1 MSYTNPARIINRTAQ
16 EVQKGGQRM
25 QDQLL
30 TTSAEIAAASKI
42 QKEQLAQLEEENIE
56 RENNFFDDVQNS
68 TKGHQHLDQKVAGTF
83 ENLTKDYVEINRL
96 ADLGPP
102 EGISKTE
109 ANLRR
114 REIEQTPK
122 QFQEQAGYLELEVK
136 KYGESLK
143 NGTMSSIGSPT
154 NKAVLDALYNDR
166 DVEIARANGEF
177 FYYIP
182 KKGKDGNNL
191 PWPENEGSLNGTKL
205 AERAQSGEDL
215 FNLKT
220 DTGGLTKTIWNKL
233 SGEETG
239 LGEYTITKSF
249 ENGDTHPT
257 SGKPIEGLEDG
268 YVQVIQMPNTEKKQ
282 QFVEEVEASG
292 MLDGMLGDQ
301 KSMLSVWQ
309 DNIPDGEKQED
320 GTYPPNTLASFTDEG
335 GGSLGISLSDMGL
348 TMEEW
353 QNSSYGEYPTDISD
367 EQKTLIQTNQAK
379 AAKRY
384 LANNSWDENSLSPG
398 ASKTIGKRK
407 KPEPKIDVIGGNK
420 EKEKALKFTTDTG
433 KEYSQP
439 AANAIRAGI
448 KMEEEVDE
456 KMRKAAIGD
465 EDAQQAALIG
475 LITSYGF
482 AEEDFEDEIEALD
495 FDAITNG
502 LKEDL
507 FKDIGQGATSY
518 AEYQVGKGDYNNYL
532 NKKKGSK
539 VKTKGTGF
547 NPNSYKKKS

>member
-16 EVQKGGQRM
+16 EVQKGGQRI

-68 TKGHQHLDQKVAGTF
+68 TKGHQHLDRKVAGTF
-83 ENLTKDYVEINRL
+83 EGLTKDYVEINRL

-122 QFQEQAGYLELEVK
+122 QFQEQAGYLEIEVK
-136 KYGESLK
+136 KYGDALK

-182 KKGKDGNNL
+182 KKDKDGNNL

-205 AERAQSGEDL
+205 AERSQAGEDL
-215 FNLKT
+215 FDLKT
-220 DTGGLTKTIWNKL
+220 DTGGLTKTIWDKL

-249 ENGDTHPT
+249 KNGDIHPT
-257 SGKPIEGLEDG
+257 SGKPIEGIEDG

-282 QFVEEVEASG
+282 EFVEEVEASG

-309 DNIPDGEKQED
+309 DNIADGEKQED

-335 GGSLGISLSDMGL
+335 GGSLGISLADMGL

-407 KPEPKIDVIGGNK
+407 KPEPKIDPPPGSKNTGKPTKSLWELSKNNLKARQDFEEIKAKKEDITSKFKFLPKVIDADAIEKVEAEMGFDEGSFSDQEGRSKEEFEKFLLEQIGVDANFLQLEEGYNK
-420 EKEKALKFTTDTG
+420 E
-433 KEYSQP
+433 Q
-439 AANAIRAGI
+439 GI
-448 KMEEEVDE
+448 NNKST
-456 KMRKAAIGD
+456 A
-465 EDAQQAALIG
+465 
-475 LITSYGF
+475 
-482 AEEDFEDEIEALD
+482 
-495 FDAITNG
+495 
-502 LKEDL
+502 
-507 FKDIGQGATSY
+507 ATSSKP
-518 AEYQVGKGDYNNYL
+518 ASTNAAGGTNRLKG
-532 NKKKGSK
+532 
-539 VKTKGTGF
+539 
-547 NPNSYKKKS
+547 

>member
-1 MSYTNPARIINRTAQ
+1 MSYTNPSRIINKTAQ

-30 TTSAEIAAASKI
+30 TTSAEIAKASQI
-42 QKEQLAQLEEENIE
+42 QKKQLAQLEEENIE
-56 RENNFFDDVQNS
+56 RENNFFDSVQNS
-68 TKGHQHLDQKVAGTF
+68 TKGHQHLDSKVANTF
-83 ENLTKDYVEINRL
+83 EGLTKDYVEINRL
-96 ADLGPP
+96 AALGPP

-122 QFQEQAGYLELEVK
+122 QFQEQAGYLEIEVQ
-136 KYGESLK
+136 KYGDALK

-154 NKAVLDALYNDR
+154 NKAVLDAMYNDR
-166 DVEIARANGEF
+166 DVEIARENGEF

-182 KKGKDGNNL
+182 KKDKDGKNL

-205 AERAQSGEDL
+205 AERSQSGEDL
-215 FNLKT
+215 FDLKT
-220 DTGGLTKTIWNKL
+220 DTGGLTKTIWDKL

-249 ENGDTHPT
+249 ENGDIHPT

-268 YVQVIQMPNTEKKQ
+268 YVQVIQMPNTGKKQ
-282 QFVEEVEASG
+282 NFIEEVEASG

-301 KSMLSVWQ
+301 KAMLSVWQ
-309 DNIPDGEKQED
+309 DNIADGEEQED
-320 GTYPPNTLASFTDEG
+320 GTYPPNTLGSFAQPGNELDID
-335 GGSLGISLSDMGL
+335 LDAMGL

-353 QNSSYGEYPTDISD
+353 QNSAYGEYPTDITE

-407 KPEPKIDVIGGNK
+407 KPDQKIDSPDVKN
-420 EKEKALKFTTDTG
+420 TG
-433 KEYSQP
+433 KPTKSLWELSKNNLKARENFEEVRAKKEDITSKFKFLPQVID
-439 AANAIRAGI
+439 ANAIEKVEAEMGFDEGSFSDQEGRSKEEFEKFLLEQIGVDANFLQLEEGYNKEQGINNKTTTTKVNKPATTNAAGGNN
-448 KMEEEVDE
+448 
-456 KMRKAAIGD
+456 R
-465 EDAQQAALIG
+465 
-475 LITSYGF
+475 
-482 AEEDFEDEIEALD
+482 
-495 FDAITNG
+495 
-502 LKEDL
+502 LK
-507 FKDIGQGATSY
+507 S
-518 AEYQVGKGDYNNYL
+518 
-532 NKKKGSK
+532 
-539 VKTKGTGF
+539 
-547 NPNSYKKKS
+547 

>member
-1 MSYTNPARIINRTAQ
+1 MSYTNPSRIINKTAQ

-30 TTSAEIAAASKI
+30 TTSAEIAKASQI
-42 QKEQLAQLEEENIE
+42 QKKQLAQLEEENIE
-56 RENNFFDDVQNS
+56 RENNFFDSVQNS
-68 TKGHQHLDQKVAGTF
+68 TKGHQHLDSKVANTF
-83 ENLTKDYVEINRL
+83 EGLTKDYVEINRL
-96 ADLGPP
+96 AALGPP

-154 NKAVLDALYNDR
+154 NKAVLDAMYNDR
-166 DVEIARANGEF
+166 DVEIARENGEF

-182 KKGKDGNNL
+182 KKDKDGKNL

-205 AERAQSGEDL
+205 AERSQSGEDL

-220 DTGGLTKTIWNKL
+220 ETGGLTKTIWDKL

-249 ENGDTHPT
+249 ENGDIHPT

-268 YVQVIQMPNTEKKQ
+268 YVQVIQMPNTGKKQ
-282 QFVEEVEASG
+282 NFIEEVEASG

-301 KSMLSVWQ
+301 KAMLSVWQ
-309 DNIPDGEKQED
+309 DNIADGEKQED

-335 GGSLGISLSDMGL
+335 GGSLGISLADMGL

-353 QNSSYGEYPTDISD
+353 QNSAYGEYPTDIGD
-367 EQKTLIQTNQAK
+367 EQKALIQTNQAK

-407 KPEPKIDVIGGNK
+407 KPDKKIDSPSNVNTGKPTKSLWELSKNNLKARQNFEEVRAKKEDITSKFKFLPEVIDTNAIEKVEAEMGFDEGSFSDQEGRSKEEFEKFLLEQIGVDANFLQLEEGYNKEQGINNKTTTTKVNKPATTNAAGGNNR
-420 EKEKALKFTTDTG
+420 LK
-433 KEYSQP
+433 S
-439 AANAIRAGI
+439 
-448 KMEEEVDE
+448 
-456 KMRKAAIGD
+456 
-465 EDAQQAALIG
+465 
-475 LITSYGF
+475 
-482 AEEDFEDEIEALD
+482 
-495 FDAITNG
+495 
-502 LKEDL
+502 
-507 FKDIGQGATSY
+507 
-518 AEYQVGKGDYNNYL
+518 
-532 NKKKGSK
+532 
-539 VKTKGTGF
+539 
-547 NPNSYKKKS
+547 

>member
-1 MSYTNPARIINRTAQ
+1 MSYTNPSRIINKTAQ

-30 TTSAEIAAASKI
+30 TTSAEIAKASQI
-42 QKEQLAQLEEENIE
+42 QKKQLAQLEEENIE
-56 RENNFFDDVQNS
+56 RENNFFDSVQNS
-68 TKGHQHLDQKVAGTF
+68 TKGHQHLDSKVANTF
-83 ENLTKDYVEINRL
+83 EGLTKDYVEINRL
-96 ADLGPP
+96 AALGPP

-122 QFQEQAGYLELEVK
+122 QFQEQAGYLEIEVK
-136 KYGESLK
+136 KYGDALK

-154 NKAVLDALYNDR
+154 NKAVLDAMYNDR
-166 DVEIARANGEF
+166 DVEIARENGEF

-182 KKGKDGNNL
+182 KKDKDGKNL

-205 AERAQSGEDL
+205 AERSQSGEDL
-215 FNLKT
+215 FDLKT

-249 ENGDTHPT
+249 ENGDIHPT

-268 YVQVIQMPNTEKKQ
+268 YVQVIQMPNTGKKQ
-282 QFVEEVEASG
+282 NFIEEVEASG

-301 KSMLSVWQ
+301 KAMLSVWQ
-309 DNIPDGEKQED
+309 DNIADGEEQDD
-320 GTYPPNTLASFTDEG
+320 GTYPPNTLGSFAQPGNELDID
-335 GGSLGISLSDMGL
+335 LDAMGL

-353 QNSSYGEYPTDISD
+353 QNSVYGEYPTDITE

-407 KPEPKIDVIGGNK
+407 KPDQKIDSPAGVKNTGKPTKSLWELSKNNLKARENFEEVRAKKEDITSKFKFLPKVIDANTIEKVEAEMGFDGGSFSDQEGRSKEEFEKFLLEQIGVDANFLQLEEGYNKEQGINNKTTTTKVNKPATTNAAGGNNR
-420 EKEKALKFTTDTG
+420 LK
-433 KEYSQP
+433 S
-439 AANAIRAGI
+439 
-448 KMEEEVDE
+448 
-456 KMRKAAIGD
+456 
-465 EDAQQAALIG
+465 
-475 LITSYGF
+475 
-482 AEEDFEDEIEALD
+482 
-495 FDAITNG
+495 
-502 LKEDL
+502 
-507 FKDIGQGATSY
+507 
-518 AEYQVGKGDYNNYL
+518 
-532 NKKKGSK
+532 
-539 VKTKGTGF
+539 
-547 NPNSYKKKS
+547 

>member
-1 MSYTNPARIINRTAQ
+1 
-16 EVQKGGQRM
+16 
-25 QDQLL
+25 
-30 TTSAEIAAASKI
+30 
-42 QKEQLAQLEEENIE
+42 
-56 RENNFFDDVQNS
+56 
-68 TKGHQHLDQKVAGTF
+68 
-83 ENLTKDYVEINRL
+83 
-96 ADLGPP
+96 
-102 EGISKTE
+102 
-109 ANLRR
+109 
-114 REIEQTPK
+114 
-122 QFQEQAGYLELEVK
+122 
-136 KYGESLK
+136 
-143 NGTMSSIGSPT
+143 MSSIGSPT
-154 NKAVLDALYNDR
+154 NKAVLDAIYNDR
-166 DVEIARANGEF
+166 DVEVARENGEF

-182 KKGKDGNNL
+182 KKDKDGKNL

-205 AERAQSGEDL
+205 AERSQAGEDL

-220 DTGGLTKTIWNKL
+220 ETGGLTRTIWDKL

-239 LGEYTITKSF
+239 LGEYTITKTF
-249 ENGDTHPT
+249 ENGDIHPT

-268 YVQVIQMPNTEKKQ
+268 YVQVIQMPNTGKKQ
-282 QFVEEVEASG
+282 NFIEEVEASG

-301 KSMLSVWQ
+301 KAMLSVWQ
-309 DNIPDGEKQED
+309 DNIADGEEQED
-320 GTYPPNTLASFTDEG
+320 GTYPPNTLGSFAQPGNELDID
-335 GGSLGISLSDMGL
+335 LDAMGL

-353 QNSSYGEYPTDISD
+353 QNSVYGEYPTDITE

-407 KPEPKIDVIGGNK
+407 KPEPKIDVIGGSK

-448 KMEEEVDE
+448 KMEEGVDE

-495 FDAITNG
+495 FNAITKG

-547 NPNSYKKKS
+547 NPNSYKKKP

>member
-1 MSYTNPARIINRTAQ
+1 MSYTNPSRIINKTAQ

-30 TTSAEIAAASKI
+30 TTSAEIAKASQI
-42 QKEQLAQLEEENIE
+42 QKKQLAQLEEENIE
-56 RENNFFDDVQNS
+56 RENNFFDSVQNS
-68 TKGHQHLDQKVAGTF
+68 TKGHQHLDSKVANTF
-83 ENLTKDYVEINRL
+83 EGLTKDYVEINRL
-96 ADLGPP
+96 AALGPP

-122 QFQEQAGYLELEVK
+122 QFQEQAGYLEVEVK
-136 KYGESLK
+136 KYGDALK

-154 NKAVLDALYNDR
+154 NKAVLDAIYNDR
-166 DVEIARANGEF
+166 DVEVARENGEF

-182 KKGKDGNNL
+182 KKDKDGKNL

-205 AERAQSGEDL
+205 AERSQAGEDL

-220 DTGGLTKTIWNKL
+220 ETGGLTRTIWDKL

-239 LGEYTITKSF
+239 LGEYTITKTF
-249 ENGDTHPT
+249 ENGDIHPT

-268 YVQVIQMPNTEKKQ
+268 YVQVIQMPNTGKKQ
-282 QFVEEVEASG
+282 NFIEEVEASG

-301 KSMLSVWQ
+301 KAMLSVWQ
-309 DNIPDGEKQED
+309 DNIADGEEQED
-320 GTYPPNTLASFTDEG
+320 GTYPPNTLGSFAQPGNELDID
-335 GGSLGISLSDMGL
+335 LDAMGL

-353 QNSSYGEYPTDISD
+353 QNSVYGEYPTDITE

-407 KPEPKIDVIGGNK
+407 KPEPKIDVIGGSK

-448 KMEEEVDE
+448 KMEEGVDE

-495 FDAITNG
+495 FDAITKG

-547 NPNSYKKKS
+547 NPNSYKKKP